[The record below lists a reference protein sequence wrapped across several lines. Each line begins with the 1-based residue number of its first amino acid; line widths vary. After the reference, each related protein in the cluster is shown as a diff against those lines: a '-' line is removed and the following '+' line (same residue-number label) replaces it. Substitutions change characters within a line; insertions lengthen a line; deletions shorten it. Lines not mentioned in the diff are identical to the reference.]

1 MQLRRNFPTRR
12 YYEPMSTSIPLSQ
25 PWLTDAERIRVD
37 SALRSGW
44 LTQNGPD
51 VKQMETDLQNLL
63 NGNSDLLAFEKNYEL
78 TTTSNGTTAL
88 HLALL
93 ALGVGTGDEVII
105 PNYSYIAVV
114 NAVIYC
120 GATPIIADV
129 SRLDWNIDPED
140 VANCISNRTKALIAV
155 DNYGRLNDFRKLRS
169 VVAGKFAI
177 IQDAAE
183 SFPESF
189 TVGKGYGDL
198 ITVSFYGNKV
208 FTSAE
213 GGAVAG
219 PPEMIQ
225 KIRSLKNQ
233 SLGVKGTF
241 SHVDIGYNYRITNI
255 HAAIF
260 NAQWNRRDEIMRERR
275 RVFSI
280 YSEILG
286 NEWGNLESNLLG
298 NPWLATLLVPENN
311 KSIEQIR
318 EFLDDRGI
326 ETRPGFT
333 LFTEQ
338 PFLQSYISL
347 RPTPTSAK
355 LSNRTLSLPTFPQL
369 SDKEIARIC
378 RTLVAAL
385 E

>member
-1 MQLRRNFPTRR
+1 MTA
-12 YYEPMSTSIPLSQ
+12 SIPLSK
-25 PWLTDAERIRVD
+25 PWLTDVERLRVD
-37 SALRSGW
+37 SAIHSGW

-63 NGNSDLLAFEKNYEL
+63 NANPDFSELEENYEL

-93 ALGVGTGDEVII
+93 ALEVGPGDEVII
-105 PNYSYIAVV
+105 PNYSYIAVI

-140 VANCISNRTKALIAV
+140 VSRCISDRTKALIAV
-155 DNYGRLNDFRKLRS
+155 DNYGRLNDFHKLKS
-169 VVAGKFAI
+169 VVAGKFSI

-183 SFPESF
+183 SFPEAF
-189 TVGKGYGDL
+189 TTGRGNGDL
-198 ITVSFYGNKV
+198 ITLSFYGNKV

-219 PPEMIQ
+219 KPKAIQ

-233 SLGVKGTF
+233 ALSAKGSF
-241 SHVDIGYNYRITNI
+241 SHVDVGYNYRITNI

-260 NAQWNRRDEIMRERR
+260 NAQWGRRDEIMRERR

-280 YSEILG
+280 YAEILG
-286 NEWGNLESNLLG
+286 NEWGNLDSNFLC
-298 NPWLATLLVPENN
+298 NPWLATLLVPGKN
-311 KSIEQIR
+311 KSIPQIR
-318 EFLDDRGI
+318 EYLDAKGI

-338 PFLQSYISL
+338 PFLRSYISV
-347 RPTPTSAK
+347 RPTPTSLD
-355 LSNRTLSLPTFPQL
+355 LSSRTLSLPTFPQL
-369 SDKEIARIC
+369 SNKEITRIC
-378 RTLVAAL
+378 ETLVAAL